1 MTDAPIKNV
10 AHNVLNQYE
19 GLISTLEKS
28 KDFKEIKNSNLF
40 SIELKY
46 ATKDNFMKEN
56 AYGSFKRAFLHEI
69 AYEKLVRAA
78 ETVQKV
84 NPSYKLLIYDALRP
98 RSAQRVL
105 WKYVVGT
112 PQQKYVADPD
122 KGSVHNFGFAVD
134 LTVMDENGR
143 PLDMGAGFD
152 DFREISQPDQE
163 QKFVKSGELTEE
175 HMRNRK
181 LLRNAMV
188 SAGYRAIAHEWWHFE
203 ALPREEVRKNHKIV
217 E

>member
-1 MTDAPIKNV
+1 MTDAPKV
-10 AHNVLNQYE
+10 ELNQYE
-19 GLISTLEKS
+19 GLISALEKS
-28 KDFKEIKNSNLF
+28 NDFQEIKDSNLF

-46 ATKDNFMKEN
+46 ATTDNFMKVN
-56 AYGSFKRAFLHEI
+56 AYGSLNRAFLHRI
-69 AYEKLVRAA
+69 AFQKLTAA
-78 ETVQKV
+78 ALSVQKTH
-84 NPSYKLLIYDALRP
+84 PQYRLLIYDALRP

-122 KGSVHNFGFAVD
+122 KGSIHNYGFAVD
-134 LTVMDENGR
+134 LTLIDKTGL
-143 PLDMGAGFD
+143 PLDMGAAFD

-163 QKFVKSGELTEE
+163 EKYLASGELTQD
-175 HMRNRK
+175 HINNRL

-188 SAGYRAIAHEWWHFE
+188 GAGFFSIAHEWWHFE
-203 ALPREEVRKNHKIV
+203 ALPRTQVRQEFSLV

>member
-1 MTDAPIKNV
+1 MTDAPIKSEVQNIQ
-10 AHNVLNQYE
+10 AQYE

-28 KDFKEIKNSNLF
+28 KDFKEIRNSNLF

-56 AYGSFKRAFLHEI
+56 AYGSFTRAFLHQI
-69 AYEKLVRAA
+69 AFDKLVKAA
-78 ETVQKV
+78 EAIQRIH
-84 NPSYKLLIYDALRP
+84 PDYRLLIYDALRP

-112 PQQKYVADPD
+112 PEQKYVADPD
-122 KGSVHNFGFAVD
+122 KGSIHNFGFAVD
-134 LTVMDENGR
+134 LTVIDGDGK

-163 QKFVKSGELTEE
+163 QKYIKSGDLTEE
-175 HMRNRK
+175 HMKNRK

-188 SAGYRAIAHEWWHFE
+188 SAGYRTISHEWWHFE
-203 ALPREEVRKNHKIV
+203 ALPREEVRKTYKIV